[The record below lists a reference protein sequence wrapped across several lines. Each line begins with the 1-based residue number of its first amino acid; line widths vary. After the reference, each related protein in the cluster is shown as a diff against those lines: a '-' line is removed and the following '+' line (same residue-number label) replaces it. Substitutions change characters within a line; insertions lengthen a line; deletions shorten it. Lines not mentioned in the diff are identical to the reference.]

1 MNVISMVI
9 GGPVRLLGSGKLP
22 CRLSDVEVSSTM
34 VRVIDI
40 GSAVVVITSFSS
52 EAAKVHSPEYVP
64 KVPLPSTLNLIS
76 PEKPSRIPP
85 GPVASTPLA
94 FRLTGVQVA
103 SVRNLNL
110 SDSSSLHEY
119 AITRVAMIRNDATFF
134 ITLNFKFLFR
144 LKVTK
149 RFELLSNVMI
159 QAFPAYRYK
168 LQNQSSLILMFL
180 NHTLSP

>member
-1 MNVISMVI
+1 
-9 GGPVRLLGSGKLP
+9 
-22 CRLSDVEVSSTM
+22 M

-119 AITRVAMIRNDATFF
+119 AITRVAIIRNNATFF
-134 ITLNFKFLFR
+134 ITLSFKFLFR